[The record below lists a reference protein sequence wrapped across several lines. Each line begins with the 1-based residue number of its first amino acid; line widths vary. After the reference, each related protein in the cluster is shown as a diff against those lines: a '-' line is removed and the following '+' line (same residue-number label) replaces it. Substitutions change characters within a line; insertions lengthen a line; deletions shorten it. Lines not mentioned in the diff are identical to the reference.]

1 MGKFVGLDSKQRV
14 CNESVDIGCYEYPF
28 QGFLLMV
35 R

>member
-1 MGKFVGLDSKQRV
+1 MGKFVGLDGKQRV
-14 CNESVDIGCYEYPF
+14 CNESVDIGCCEYPF